1 MLRSMTRSTSL
12 PVLTP
17 PAPAAGAALE
27 LVAKF
32 FRALGDPTRLDLLEF
47 LVEHGEAT
55 GSECVQRAGLSQGRV
70 SAHLACL
77 VSCGLVTMRRQGRY
91 AYYRVIDKRVGG
103 LVAVGTDMTAEHAL
117 SIAAC
122 LRVGPPGS

>member
-1 MLRSMTRSTSL
+1 MLRSVTRPTG
-12 PVLTP
+12 PAVLDL

-32 FRALGDPTRLDLLEF
+32 FRALGDPTRLDLLRF

-55 GSECVQRAGLSQGRV
+55 GSECVERAGLSQGRV

-91 AYYRVIDKRVGG
+91 AYYRVIDKRVGQLVG
-103 LVAVGTDMTAEHAL
+103 LGTGMTADHAL